1 VRQKLGAEREFDLDR
16 DHICTNIALMR
27 RLPPLRALEAF
38 IRVVR
43 LGSARSAANE
53 LGLSPS
59 ALSRRISNLESFTGR
74 KLFSRSGQTMKL
86 TDEGRIFYD
95 AVAPHLESLAAAV
108 ESQSENMQ
116 LMRLRLGVMP
126 LFGTQRLFP
135 RLNELR
141 KAHPRLHLD
150 IDTSPHLV
158 HRVGDTLD
166 AAITLADQ
174 PDPSLYSVQLDHNTV
189 HAIASAELVA
199 ELGENPGI
207 EALSQQ
213 TFLLHTDMVGSFDAW
228 KTALGLEKLQPA
240 AIDHYDSGQL
250 ILEAAAQGMGIAM
263 MHDDHLVRN
272 NDPRLARLFDK
283 SIESPY
289 SYWFLCRPADLEARP
304 VRIFHDWVVEA
315 GL

>member
-1 VRQKLGAEREFDLDR
+1 
-16 DHICTNIALMR
+16 MR

-86 TDEGRIFYD
+86 TDEGRNFYD

-108 ESQSENMQ
+108 EAQSENVQ
-116 LMRLRLGVMP
+116 LLRLRLGVMP

-141 KAHPRLHLD
+141 AAHPRLHLD
-150 IDTSPHLV
+150 IDTGPHLID
-158 HRVGDTLD
+158 RVGDTLD
-166 AAITLADQ
+166 AAIGLMTRPA
-174 PDPSLYSVQLDHNTV
+174 PSLYSVQLDQNTV
-189 HAIASAELVA
+189 HAIASKDLAT
-199 ELGENPGI
+199 ELGPDPDMERL
-207 EALSQQ
+207 ERQ
-213 TFLLHTDMVGSFDAW
+213 TFLLHTDMPASFDAW
-228 KTALGLEKLQPA
+228 KAALGLERLQPA
-240 AIDHYDSGQL
+240 AVDHYDSGQL
-250 ILEAAAQGMGIAM
+250 ILEAAAQGIGIAM
-263 MHDDHLVRN
+263 MHDDHLARN
-272 NDPRLARLFDK
+272 NDPRLARIYDVK
-283 SIESPY
+283 VESPY
-289 SYWFLCRPADLEARP
+289 SYWFICRPADLEARP
-304 VRIFHDWVVEA
+304 VRIFHDWLVKA

>member
-1 VRQKLGAEREFDLDR
+1 
-16 DHICTNIALMR
+16 MR

-43 LGSARSAANE
+43 LGSARSAATE

-86 TDEGRIFYD
+86 TDEGRTFYD

-108 ESQSENMQ
+108 ESQSENLQ
-116 LMRLRLGVMP
+116 LQRLRLGVMP

-141 KAHPRLHLD
+141 VAHPRLHLD
-150 IDTSPHLV
+150 IDTSPHLED
-158 HRVGDTLD
+158 RVGDTLD
-166 AAITLADQ
+166 AAIALAVR
-174 PDPSLYSVQLDHNTV
+174 PDPALYSVQLDQNMV
-189 HAIASAELVA
+189 HAIASRELA
-199 ELGENPGI
+199 DKLGENPDI
-207 EALSQQ
+207 EALKQQ
-213 TFLLHTDMVGSFDAW
+213 TFLLHTDMPSSFDAW
-228 KTALGLEKLQPA
+228 KAALGFESLQPA
-240 AIDHYDSGQL
+240 AVDHFDSGQL

-263 MHDDHLVRN
+263 MHDDHLARN
-272 NDPRLARLFDK
+272 KDPRLAKLFDVEVK
-283 SIESPY
+283 SPY
-289 SYWFLCRPADLEARP
+289 SYWFMCRPADLEARP
-304 VRIFHDWVVEA
+304 VKIFHDWIVTA